1 MIDII
6 ELMANL
12 FESLDKHF
20 LPFLSKKLRAVAFNF
35 KNDFYKKM
43 LVLHLEEQKKLQQE
57 LNTNELVKNTLAKN
71 GLDTSEQDAILKK
84 LKADLLDNNAKVERL
99 KGVFK

>member
-1 MIDII
+1 MLDII

-20 LPFLSKKLRAVAFNF
+20 LPFLSKKLRAVACNF

-43 LVLHLEEQKKLQQE
+43 LVLHLEEQKKIQQE
-57 LNTNELVKNTLAKN
+57 LGNNELIKITLAKN
-71 GLDTSEQDAILKK
+71 GLDTSEQDTAIKK
-84 LKADLLDNNAKVERL
+84 LKHDLLDNDNKIERL
-99 KGVFK
+99 KGVVK